1 MEIMFGDSSIS
12 CFAIMQYLKQCEV
25 LAQLPQL
32 RGLLHFFAWVFDKS
46 GQLILNIA

>member
-1 MEIMFGDSSIS
+1 MKKKKHLDKLS
-12 CFAIMQYLKQCEV
+12 ADNRL